1 MLVWIVLTYYGR
13 ERMEIRYSTAS
24 EKIDAVQ
31 KYVIQVKE
39 WLNEDCID
47 KGSYDQIEKLTK
59 ALKLIKILRREDRIN
74 NIE

>member
-1 MLVWIVLTYYGR
+1 MK
-13 ERMEIRYSTAS
+13 IRYSTAS

-59 ALKLIKILRREDRIN
+59 ALKLIRMLLNEVKID
-74 NIE
+74 